1 MLPYAKQ
8 LFVSSS
14 STAATRQVLV
24 AFAAKQEILTFFCQ
38 TTSRKNHSNAGKSL
52 EDISPPYLQNQL
64 KYSSDSY
71 LQRDFHDDDSYER
84 YSQMIPRNIT
94 KDAAS
99 MRTNEDDISYDED
112 YDQFYSHMTPSS
124 MTSNDHEQL
133 DSLEM
138 IQHDDVEPTVGLRIN
153 NVMTD
158 VEYNKVATEGDSS
171 CYNATA
177 KDCEWLKDKEY
188 VELEEDWEI
197 MHQCLNQG
205 KQSHYEVF
213 DNIDDVNDLVH

>member
-1 MLPYAKQ
+1 MLAYAKP
-8 LFVSSS
+8 LLTSS
-14 STAATRQVLV
+14 AAARQVLV
-24 AFAAKQEILTFFCQ
+24 AFAAKQEVLTLFYQ
-38 TTSRKNHSNAGKSL
+38 TTSRKHSNAGKSL
-52 EDISPPYLQNQL
+52 EDISPPYLLNQL

-99 MRTNEDDISYDED
+99 ISNNQDDITYDED

-124 MTSNDHEQL
+124 MTSQDHEHL

-153 NVMTD
+153 NPVTD
-158 VEYNKVATEGDSS
+158 IEYNEAMAEGDPP
-171 CYNATA
+171 CYDA
-177 KDCEWLKDKEY
+177 KAADYVRLEDREY

-197 MHQCLNQG
+197 MHQCHRQG
-205 KQSHYEVF
+205 KTSQYEVC
-213 DNIDDVNDLVH
+213 DNIDDE